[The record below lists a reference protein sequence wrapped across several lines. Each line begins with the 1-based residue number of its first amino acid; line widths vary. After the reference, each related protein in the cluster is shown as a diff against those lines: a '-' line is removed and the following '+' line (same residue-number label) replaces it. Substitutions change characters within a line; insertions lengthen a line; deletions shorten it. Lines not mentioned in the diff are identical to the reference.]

1 MAGIGFRLVKL
12 LRSDDVYQKLGGAV
26 ASIFLSS
33 GPWLCTIL
41 SIAMISIISSPNIDP
56 IEHQKF
62 RIIINYTYVCSLVLF
77 SLLEMVTTRYLAD
90 AIYLRQEKVIPT
102 LYCWL
107 VAGLLAVT
115 TLIAGVFYSIA
126 NLDWKIVAVSCL
138 LLSSVT
144 LIWCAMIF
152 LSACKDYAQI
162 TFAFVIG
169 MVTSVAGSWFLG
181 AYLELGM
188 MGQLLG
194 FTLGQVII
202 ATLLSY
208 RVFSEFGIGFLNPS
222 DYLQYYSHKR
232 VFTFVGL
239 FYALAIWTDK
249 VIFWLSPQTS
259 ERVAYLFYKSSAYD
273 TGIFLAYLS
282 VVPSTAFFL
291 VQMET
296 RFYLGYR
303 KYLSLMDNKAPL
315 RLIEKRRVEIIEILR
330 SDVVRLLVFQ
340 SFLTIPALVLAPEIL
355 QELNLPII
363 YSTVVRYGLIGSA
376 LHIFLLF
383 CNIII
388 LYFDLPWVVIKNYL
402 AFLILNTVFS
412 LITTFMDSRFHGLGY
427 ATASLVAL
435 IISVISLNSVL
446 KQATFLIFIRQPLS
460 PPSSRPIEFDRVSL
474 K

>member
-12 LRSDDVYQKLGGAV
+12 LRSDDVYQKLSGAI

-41 SIAMISIISSPNIDP
+41 SIAVISILSSPNLDP
-56 IEHQKF
+56 VEHQKF

-107 VAGLLAVT
+107 IAGILAVT
-115 TLIAGVFYSIA
+115 TAIAATFYTVA
-126 NLDWKIVAVSCL
+126 QLDWKVVAISCL

-162 TFAFVIG
+162 TFAFIIG
-169 MVTSVAGSWFLG
+169 MIASIGLSWTLG
-181 AYLELGM
+181 NHFEMGM
-188 MGQLLG
+188 PGQLLG
-194 FTLGQVII
+194 FTLGQVLI
-202 ATLLSY
+202 ASMLSY
-208 RVFSEFGIGFLNPS
+208 RVFAEFGVGFLNPS

-239 FYALAIWTDK
+239 FYSLAIWTDK
-249 VIFWLSPQTS
+249 LIFWLSPNTS

-315 RLIEKRRVEIIEILR
+315 RLIEKRRVEIVEILR

-355 QELNLPII
+355 SELNLPII
-363 YSTVVRYGLIGSA
+363 YATVVRYGLIGSA
-376 LHIFLLF
+376 LHVFLLF

-388 LYFDLPWVVIKNYL
+388 LYFDLPWVVIKNY
-402 AFLILNTVFS
+402 FLFLVLNTVFS
-412 LITTFMDSRFHGLGY
+412 YITTLMDARFHGLGY
-427 ATASLVAL
+427 ATAALVSLVV
-435 IISVISLNSVL
+435 SVLTLNSVL

-460 PPSSRPIEFDRVSL
+460 PPSARPIEFDRVSL